1 MGSVR
6 VTLGSPTPGLSTEG
20 SGVLPL
26 PGWSLASESESVR
39 LHITSRR
46 VSLPP
51 VRGLAWRHV
60 VCSSPR
66 VWDRGLRC
74 HMSVLPQAGGRSQLT
89 SCAALSSTPPPDPS
103 SCRTLSRWG
112 AWEERG
118 AGRGLRQ
125 GQMQTRSDG
134 PRRSLQQCGSPAT
147 LSPPTLV
154 RLAERSPS
162 SAPEANGFLN
172 KAAPSPGL

>member
-1 MGSVR
+1 MFKSPS
-6 VTLGSPTPGLSTEG
+6 LGQRPEMSHIC
-20 SGVLPL
+20 
-26 PGWSLASESESVR
+26 ASSDRR
-39 LHITSRR
+39 L
-46 VSLPP
+46 VS
-51 VRGLAWRHV
+51 
-60 VCSSPR
+60 
-66 VWDRGLRC
+66 
-74 HMSVLPQAGGRSQLT
+74 AGFLCRPFLYH
-89 SCAALSSTPPPDPS
+89 PPDPS
-103 SCRTLSRWG
+103 SCRTPSRWG

-134 PRRSLQQCGSPAT
+134 PRWSLQQCGSPAT